1 MLADIPIADK
11 MNLDLLHLTHFLS
24 LGGVSYLHSL
34 SGFTRRL
41 VLQLLLETE
50 RVVVHI
56 NSPQGGLSSPTGCS
70 LPLLTQHPKFG
81 AGHKTRLL
89 NLPTTTTMSD
99 IVKMVT
105 GL

>member
-1 MLADIPIADK
+1 M
-11 MNLDLLHLTHFLS
+11 
-24 LGGVSYLHSL
+24 SYLHSM

-56 NSPQGGLSSPTGCS
+56 TSPQGGLSSPPGCS
-70 LPLLTQHPKFG
+70 LPPLTQHPKFG

-89 NLPTTTTMSD
+89 TLPTTTTLAD
-99 IVKMVT
+99 IIKLVT
-105 GL
+105 GKNTKLGH